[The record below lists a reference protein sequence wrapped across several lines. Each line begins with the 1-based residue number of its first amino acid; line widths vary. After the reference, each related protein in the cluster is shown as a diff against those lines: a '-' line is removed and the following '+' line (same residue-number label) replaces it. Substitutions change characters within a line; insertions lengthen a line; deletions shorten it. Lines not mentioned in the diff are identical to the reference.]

1 MTQPATRGER
11 SARLG
16 IVINALLALIKLVA
30 GLVGNAYALVADA
43 IESAT
48 DIVASTIVWGG
59 VHVAAREP
67 DEAYPFGYGKAESL
81 AAAAV
86 ALLIVGAAVGIA
98 VEAIAGIRRPH
109 LAPAPWT
116 LAVLVGVIVVKW
128 WLSRYVNAVG
138 TDIDSTAVRADATH
152 HLSDAVT
159 SAAAFVGISIAVIGG
174 PGWEAADDWA
184 ALVASGV
191 ILYNGIGILPRSM
204 DELMDRSA
212 AAAVVAAI
220 DRAARGVSGV
230 LATEKLA
237 VRKAGMGYRVTIHVQ
252 ADPRMPLFDAHVLSG
267 RVKSAIREAVPRVQS
282 VLVHMEPYEA
292 A

>member
-1 MTQPATRGER
+1 VTQDVARGVR

-16 IVINALLALIKLVA
+16 IVTNAILALTKLVA

-59 VHVAAREP
+59 LRVASREP
-67 DEAYPFGYGKAESL
+67 DESYPFGYGKAESL
-81 AAAAV
+81 AAAGV
-86 ALLIVGAAVGIA
+86 ALLIVVAAIGIA
-98 VEAIAGIRRPH
+98 VEAISGIRNPH

-128 WLSRYVNAVG
+128 WLSRHVEAVG
-138 TDIDSTAVRADATH
+138 ADIGSTAVRADATH

-184 ALVASGV
+184 ALIASAV
-191 ILYNGIGILPRSM
+191 ILFNGVAMLRPSM
-204 DELMDRSA
+204 NELMDRSA
-212 AAAVVAAI
+212 GASVVEMINQAALS
-220 DRAARGVSGV
+220 VSGV
-230 LATEKLA
+230 RATEKLA

-252 ADPRMPLFDAHVLSG
+252 ADPDLSLHHAHILSG
-267 RVKSAIREAVPRVQS
+267 RVKGSIRQAVPRVQS
-282 VLVHMEPYEA
+282 VLVHMEPFGS
-292 A
+292 

>member
-1 MTQPATRGER
+1 MTQAATRGMR

-16 IVINALLALIKLVA
+16 IGINALLALIKLVA

-43 IESAT
+43 IESGT

-59 VHVAAREP
+59 LRVAAREP

-81 AAAAV
+81 AAASV
-86 ALLIVGAAVGIA
+86 ALLIIAAAIGIA
-98 VEAIAGIRRPH
+98 VEAIAGIRQPH

-138 TDIDSTAVRADATH
+138 ADIDSSAVRADATH
-152 HLSDAVT
+152 HLSDALT

-191 ILYNGIGILPRSM
+191 ILFNGIAILRPSM
-204 DELMDRSA
+204 AELMDRSA
-212 AAAVVAAI
+212 ATDVVQAI
-220 DRAARGVSGV
+220 SRAALGVSGV

-237 VRKAGMGYRVTIHVQ
+237 VRKAGMGYRVTIHVH
-252 ADPRMPLFDAHVLSG
+252 ADPRMSLFDAHVLSG
-267 RVKSAIREAVPRVQS
+267 RVKSAIREALPRVQS
-282 VLVHMEPYEA
+282 VLVHMEPFEG
-292 A
+292 